1 MTIVATF
8 SFLQEVIGSNA
19 AGLPPNPTPKDA
31 LPLAKALAR
40 LHINA
45 KAFKMALYGFFV
57 SAPLGHFLV
66 GLLQRS
72 FHGKVGLRYRLGQL
86 LASNL
91 LIAPVQTT
99 GSSYDPPRGPP
110 CRLDPLVS

>member
-1 MTIVATF
+1 MTILATF
-8 SFLQEVIGSNA
+8 CFLQEVIGSNA
-19 AGLPPNPTPKDA
+19 AGVPPNPTPKDA
-31 LPLAKALAR
+31 SPLAKALTR

-45 KAFKMALYGFFV
+45 KAFKMAMYGFCV

-72 FHGKVGLRYRLGQL
+72 FQGKVGLKYRLGQL

-99 GSSYDPPRGPP
+99 GSSYDPPFRAGLTRW
-110 CRLDPLVS
+110 CLE